1 MQAPDPWRVVVFT
14 GGPELQPDVLDFIQR
29 LEDIEDI
36 EVVGVFCE
44 TGLQGFRGVVADL
57 WRRRRLMAIPLLL
70 QRWLRMIGRGI
81 FQPRRSVFR
90 RWTGALIAPRLQY
103 ATDLHSASLLARIRD
118 LEPDLG
124 LVYGGPIIRPEL
136 FELPRHG
143 TLGIHHGLTPAYRG
157 KKTTFW
163 AMYNGE
169 KSVGVTIQTI
179 GRGLDRG
186 DIVAEATIPVGR
198 APLPVVSARLQ
209 RLGLELYMHAIDEVR
224 RGKAEYR
231 PQSSGSG
238 VLYRDPSAADVLR
251 FWARYVSGLFSRRD
265 RP

>member
-1 MQAPDPWRVVVFT
+1 MQASDPWRVVVFT
-14 GGPELQPDVLDFIQR
+14 GGPELQPDVLDFICR
-29 LEDIEDI
+29 LEEKEGI
-36 EVVGVFCE
+36 EVGGVFCE
-44 TGLQGFRGVVADL
+44 TELQGFRGVVADL
-57 WRRRRLMAIPLLL
+57 WTRRHLMAIPLLL
-70 QRWLRMIGRGI
+70 QRWLRKIGRGI
-81 FQPRRSVFR
+81 FQPRRSAAR
-90 RWTGALIAPRLQY
+90 RRTAALIAPRLQY
-103 ATDLHSASLLARIRD
+103 ATNLHSPSLLAQIRD

-169 KSVGVTIQTI
+169 NSVGVTIQTI

-186 DIVAEATIPVGR
+186 DIVAEAMLPVGR

-209 RLGLELYMHAIDEVR
+209 RLGLELYMHAIDEVM
-224 RGKAEYR
+224 RGQAEYR
-231 PQSSGSG
+231 PQPSGSG
-238 VLYRDPSAADVLR
+238 ILYRDPSAADVLR
-251 FWARYVSGLFSRRD
+251 FWTRYVSALLRRRD